1 MHIQSLSNGMG
12 GQSMYLLWLAGQGRI
27 PATYSITAD
36 TGSEL
41 DCLWSTGERTTAA
54 EFFARVVKP
63 LADGWGI
70 DARFVRA
77 VDKNKNPLPP
87 LHEYARQFIHLGDG
101 KKQMMP
107 LYGIRGRNGRSQ
119 LRQTCTERWKVAAI
133 NQEARRLGA
142 KTLCTAQGIH
152 LGEAARRTKGVYLRE
167 MFFDG
172 TAASYYDLPSV
183 ADDAPIDYIQPR
195 PEGSFSLYQST
206 RTVKGQVIRLK
217 WLTHYYP
224 LVDLRMNREA
234 VAEEMRRLD
243 IPYLVTSECDMCPH
257 KDLPRWQRTSP
268 ETVDRIAEHEAEYGG
283 QFFFTDKRVPLKEAI
298 ALMTEAAERG
308 AAGRM
313 LPLFDDTDFG
323 CRNDVCGV

>member
-1 MHIQSLSNGMG
+1 MHIESLSNGMG
-12 GQSMYLLWLAGQGRI
+12 GQSMYLLWLAGQRRI

-63 LADGWGI
+63 LADEWGI

-77 VDKNKNPLPP
+77 VDKNENPLPP

-107 LYGIRGRNGRSQ
+107 LYGIRGKNGRSQ

-142 KTLCTAQGIH
+142 KTLRTAQGIH
-152 LGEAARRTKGVYLRE
+152 IGEYDRRCKGIYLRDE
-167 MFFDG
+167 EFNGQVF
-172 TAASYYDLPSV
+172 SV
-183 ADDAPIDYIQPR
+183 
-195 PEGSFSLYQST
+195 YQTT
-206 RTVKGQVIRLK
+206 RTVKGETIVIK
-217 WLTHYYP
+217 WLSHYYP
-224 LVDLRMNREA
+224 LVDLKMNREA
-234 VAEEMRRLD
+234 VAEEMRRLN

-257 KDLPRWQRTSP
+257 KDWPRWQRTSP
-268 ETVDRIAEHEAEYGG
+268 ETVDRIAEHEAEYQG
-283 QFFFTDKRVPLKEAI
+283 QFFFTDRRVPLKEALT
-298 ALMTEAAERG
+298 LMAEAAARG
-308 AAGRM
+308 DAGRT
-313 LPLFDDTDFG
+313 LPLFDGADFG